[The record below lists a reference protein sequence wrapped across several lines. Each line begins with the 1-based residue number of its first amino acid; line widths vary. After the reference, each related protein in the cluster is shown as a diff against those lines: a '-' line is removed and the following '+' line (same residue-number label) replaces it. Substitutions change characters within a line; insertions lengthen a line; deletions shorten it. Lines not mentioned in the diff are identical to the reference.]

1 MVVTSFHMRM
11 ADSRHL
17 GVRRHLGG
25 ILAEKNWRGGVGFEQ
40 PRE

>member
-17 GVRRHLGG
+17 GVKRHLGG
-25 ILAEKNWRGGVGFEQ
+25 ILAEKNRSGGVGFEQ